1 MSGGPAAVA
10 ARPIVVDTNAGET
23 ALYSAL
29 VQRFGAEQVER
40 RRLDVGDVMLT
51 SGASGDVLLV
61 ERKTWPD
68 LAKSLSDGRY
78 AEQKARLLSAVF
90 AGAEEAS
97 DEDADGPA
105 RMLAPV
111 RLVQCPRLDPA
122 TCYSP
127 MWSAVKLPGVRFLQ
141 PRRGGIPRT

>member
-1 MSGGPAAVA
+1 MSGGPAVA

-51 SGASGDVLLV
+51 SGASVLLV

-90 AGAEEAS
+90 AGAEE
-97 DEDADGPA
+97 
-105 RMLAPV
+105 
-111 RLVQCPRLDPA
+111 
-122 TCYSP
+122 
-127 MWSAVKLPGVRFLQ
+127 
-141 PRRGGIPRT
+141 